1 LQNVAGTAAT
11 LKILL
16 LLDVMLHF
24 GRAVPDVLKGNI
36 AIIFRG

>member
-1 LQNVAGTAAT
+1 VAGTAAT
-11 LKILL
+11 LMILV

-24 GRAVPDVLKGNI
+24 GRAVPDVPKGHI